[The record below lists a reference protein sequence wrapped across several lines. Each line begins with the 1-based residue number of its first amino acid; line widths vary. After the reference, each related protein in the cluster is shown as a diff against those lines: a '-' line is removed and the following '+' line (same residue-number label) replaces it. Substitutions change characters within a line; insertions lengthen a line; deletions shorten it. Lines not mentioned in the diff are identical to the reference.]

1 MRNAVRAHFYDYNA
15 PFEGV
20 VPYFYQ
26 DVKGLVT
33 IGVGNLVDPYVKGL
47 RMYKKDGTNATEA
60 EVRAEWQR
68 VKDDPKA
75 AKLGHTHTRKIT
87 SLRMTPEGVAA
98 LVDSKLLEMEKYLQE
113 RFTEWEMW
121 PADAQLGTLSVAWA
135 CGPAFRFPKF
145 EKALLVRDWST
156 CAAESAISTKGAP
169 GIIPRNRAQLICFRN
184 AAEVTRLG
192 LDPNILFYP
201 GGPGGEVV

>member
-1 MRNAVRAHFYDYNA
+1 MKQSVLAAFYDYNA

-26 DVKGLVT
+26 DKLGYVT

-47 RMYKKDGTNATEA
+47 RMFKKDGTRATEA
-60 EVRAEWQR
+60 EIRAEWQL

-75 AKLGHTHTRKIT
+75 ADLGHTHTRKYT
-87 SLRMTPEGVAA
+87 SLRMTDEGVRA
-98 LVDSKLLEMEKYLQE
+98 LVQRKLSENVEFLRT
-113 RFTEWEMW
+113 RFPDWDTW

-135 CGPAFRFPKF
+135 CGKGFRFPKF
-145 EKALLVRDWST
+145 EKALKARDWAT
-156 CAAESAISTKGAP
+156 CAAESKISTKGAP

-184 AAEVTRLG
+184 AGEVERLG
-192 LDPNILFYP
+192 LDPNKLFYP
-201 GGPGGEVV
+201 SGPGGEVV